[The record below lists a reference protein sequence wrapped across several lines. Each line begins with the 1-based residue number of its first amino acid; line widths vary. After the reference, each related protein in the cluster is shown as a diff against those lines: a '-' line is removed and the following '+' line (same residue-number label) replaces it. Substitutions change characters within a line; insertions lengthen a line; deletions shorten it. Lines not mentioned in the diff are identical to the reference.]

1 MAALDISD
9 IGCIVRGVLCLL
21 DPSPKM
27 TLAVQQAEILSH
39 RIRRHVSELFR
50 LAIPVIIARAGIMV
64 MALTDTLMV
73 GRFGAQELAYYGL
86 GNMPVGVMM
95 GVMVGLLLG
104 VVVMVS
110 QAVGRGEDAS
120 TGTIWRRAIPY
131 SLLVG
136 GVMAG
141 LCLWGEEFLL
151 VTGQAPDLAAGGAGV
166 MAVIAIG
173 MPAAGLHLATSLYLE
188 GMKRPIPGMVAMLI
202 GNVLNVGLNWVLVW
216 GHFGFP
222 AMGAEG
228 AAWATTILRWLGA
241 IGLIAYVWWLP
252 QRQAWGIRGGF
263 KGWWRD
269 SGDQRQVG
277 YAAGLS
283 NGLEGSAFAALAL
296 FAGWLGAM
304 SVGAY
309 TIGLNLIALPF
320 MCALGLA
327 TATSVR
333 VGNAYGAGDRVE
345 TKVAGWTGLGVTS
358 VILALVGVIF
368 LLFPTWVASQFTADP
383 ALVALTAPLLALSAW
398 LLIADGGQVVMAQ
411 ALRGR
416 SDTWVPTAMH
426 FVSYYAIMMP
436 LGWFLAFPM
445 GHGVLGLF
453 MGILIASFVAV
464 SFLMGRFWWLSRRD
478 DRAVVG

>member
-1 MAALDISD
+1 MTAAAL
-9 IGCIVRGVLCLL
+9 
-21 DPSPKM
+21 
-27 TLAVQQAEILSH
+27 LAESLSH
-39 RIRRHVSELFR
+39 RVQRHVNELFR
-50 LAIPVIIARAGIMV
+50 LALPVIIARAGIIG
-64 MALTDTLMV
+64 MALVDTLMV

-86 GNMPVGVMM
+86 GNMPVGVML
-95 GVMVGLLLG
+95 GVMVGLMLG
-104 VVVMVS
+104 VVVVTA
-110 QAVGRGEDAS
+110 QAVGRGDIAG
-120 TGTIWRRAIPY
+120 TGAIWRRALPY

-136 GVMAG
+136 GAMGG
-141 LCLWGEEFLL
+141 LCLFGEEFLL
-151 VTGQAPDLAAGGAGV
+151 LTGQAPDLAAGGAGV
-166 MAVIAIG
+166 MTIIAIG
-173 MPAAGLHLATSLYLE
+173 MPAAGLHLAASLYLE

-216 GHFGFP
+216 GHLGFP

-252 QRQAWGIRGGF
+252 QRHAWGIRGGF

-269 SGDQRQVG
+269 SAEQRRVG

-358 VILALVGVIF
+358 GVLLLVGLVF
-368 LLFPTWVASQFTADP
+368 LLYPVAVASQFTADP
-383 ALVALTAPLLALSAW
+383 DLIILTAPLLALSAW
-398 LLIADGGQVVMAQ
+398 LLVADGGQVVMAQ

-436 LGWFLAFPM
+436 LGWFLAFPL
-445 GHGVLGLF
+445 GYGVLGLF
-453 MGILIASFVAV
+453 GGILIASFVAV
-464 SFLMGRFWWLSRRD
+464 SFLSARFWWLSRRD
-478 DRAVVG
+478 DRAARA

>member
-1 MAALDISD
+1 MTA
-9 IGCIVRGVLCLL
+9 VL
-21 DPSPKM
+21 
-27 TLAVQQAEILSH
+27 VQAEPLSH
-39 RIRRHVSELFR
+39 RIRRHVRELFR
-50 LAIPVIIARAGIMV
+50 LALPVIIARAGIMG
-64 MALTDTLMV
+64 MALVDTLMV

-86 GNMPVGVMM
+86 GNMPVGVLM
-95 GVMVGLLLG
+95 GVMIGLMLG
-104 VVVMVS
+104 VVVMTA
-110 QAVGRGEDAS
+110 QAVGRGEEAA
-120 TGTIWRRAIPY
+120 TGAIWRRALPY
-131 SLLVG
+131 SVLIG
-136 GVMAG
+136 GLMAA
-141 LCLWGEEFLL
+141 LCMLGERFLL
-151 VTGQAPDLAAGGAGV
+151 ATGQAPDLAAGGGGV
-166 MAVIAIG
+166 MVVIAVG

-216 GHFGFP
+216 GHMGFP

-263 KGWWRD
+263 GGWWRD
-269 SGDQRQVG
+269 SGEQRKVG

-320 MCALGLA
+320 MCALGMA

-333 VGNAYGAGDRVE
+333 VGNAYGARDAVE

-358 VILALVGVIF
+358 IILALVGVIF
-368 LLFPTWVASQFTADP
+368 LLFPAAVAGQFTADP
-383 ALVALTAPLLALSAW
+383 ALIALTAPLLALSAW
-398 LLIADGGQVVMAQ
+398 LLVADGGQVVMAQ

-416 SDTWVPTAMH
+416 SDTWVPTALH

-436 LGWFLAFPM
+436 VGYWLAFPL
-445 GHGVLGLF
+445 GQGVLGLF
-453 MGILIASFVAV
+453 QGIFIASFVSV
-464 SFLMGRFWWLSRRD
+464 GFLAARFWWLSRRPLPG
-478 DRAVVG
+478 V